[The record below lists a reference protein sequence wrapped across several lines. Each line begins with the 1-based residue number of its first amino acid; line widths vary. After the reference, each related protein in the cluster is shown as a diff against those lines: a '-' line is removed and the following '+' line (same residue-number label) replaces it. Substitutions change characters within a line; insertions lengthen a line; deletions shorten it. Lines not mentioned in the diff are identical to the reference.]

1 MHFLSCYSHWNKCPI
16 YSKHLSNLVDICI
29 DIETFV
35 QYNQRHKGE
44 YTMNKTDLVY
54 MALETMPNFLLVEK
68 DGTIC
73 FMNKVYADLLG
84 MDLKDIIGK
93 PVTEVIP
100 GTRMMHILKT
110 GDTEIGDVMTLYDH
124 RKGRNV
130 DLICNRRPLK
140 TNGKIVGAMAVTTFE
155 NISDIEA
162 LHFELERVKRE
173 NESFRQAIE
182 HIQGDPLTRI
192 IGSSAA
198 MQEIKQTIADFAKS
212 NFTFLLTGETGV
224 GKEVFAR
231 AIHELSSRSDK
242 PYIRIN
248 CAAIPAELLES
259 ELFGYEEGA
268 FTGAKKSGKAGRFEM
283 ADGGTLLLDE
293 IGEMPVALQSKLLR
307 VLQEKEVERLGG
319 KGPKKIDVRV
329 ICSTNINIR
338 QMVKDGRFR
347 EDLYY
352 RINTVEIQ
360 IPPLRERLDD
370 LPALCNHFISKTN
383 IENNIHTLGLDDDV
397 IELFERYPW
406 PGNVRELEHTI
417 ERLAFQS
424 PKENISLTHCGF
436 LIKRMNNLLRSQDN
450 HQENIPALQ
459 PSVLQPPVMAYPAK
473 PSGTRLKDN
482 RDQSEYESIM
492 HALDETGGNRSEAAK
507 LLGIS
512 RSMFYNKL
520 KKYKIDVKR

>member
-1 MHFLSCYSHWNKCPI
+1 M
-16 YSKHLSNLVDICI
+16 D
-29 DIETFV
+29 
-35 QYNQRHKGE
+35 
-44 YTMNKTDLVY
+44 KTDLIY
-54 MALETMPNFLLVEK
+54 MALETMPNFLLL
-68 DGTIC
+68 DASGTIL
-73 FMNKVYADLLG
+73 FMNRVYANLLG
-84 MDLKDIIGK
+84 RDLKDIVGRH
-93 PVTEVIP
+93 VTEVIP

-110 GDTEIGDVMTLYDH
+110 GDTEIGDVMTLFDH
-124 RKGRNV
+124 TKGRNV

-140 TNGKIVGAMAVTTFE
+140 KNGKIVGAMAVTTFE
-155 NISDIEA
+155 DISDIEK
-162 LHFELERVKRE
+162 LHYELERIKKE
-173 NESFRQAIE
+173 NETFRQTIRQ
-182 HIQGDPLTRI
+182 IQGNPLTRI
-192 IGSSAA
+192 IGSSTA
-198 MQEIKQTIADFAKS
+198 MQEIKQTISDFAKS

-231 AIHELSSRSDK
+231 AIHELSSRADK

-248 CAAIPAELLES
+248 CAAIPSELLES

-319 KGPKKIDVRV
+319 KGPRKVDVRV

-338 QMVKDGRFR
+338 QMVADGKFR

-383 IENNIHTLGLDDDV
+383 IENNIHTRGLDDNV
-397 IELFERYPW
+397 MELFLRYRW

-424 PKENISLTHCGF
+424 PDSNISLDHCGF
-436 LIKRMNNLLRSQDN
+436 LIKRM
-450 HQENIPALQ
+450 ENTQPAVYDTNRPIQ
-459 PSVLQPPVMAYPAK
+459 IAAETAAARTAAERKAPA
-473 PSGTRLKDN
+473 SLKDN
-482 RDQSEYESIM
+482 RDRSEYDSIIR
-492 HALDETGGNRSEAAK
+492 ALDETGGNRSEAAK
-507 LLGIS
+507 RLGIS

>member
-1 MHFLSCYSHWNKCPI
+1 MEKNNLI
-16 YSKHLSNLVDICI
+16 YK
-29 DIETFV
+29 
-35 QYNQRHKGE
+35 
-44 YTMNKTDLVY
+44 
-54 MALETMPNFLLVEK
+54 ALEAMPNFLII
-68 DGTIC
+68 DQGGIIIY
-73 FMNKVYADLLG
+73 MNKVYADLLG
-84 MDLKDIIGK
+84 MKLTDIIGK

-100 GTRMMHILKT
+100 GTRMPHVLKT
-110 GDTEIGDVMTLYDH
+110 GKAEIGDVMTLYDH
-124 RKGRNV
+124 VKGKDI

-140 TNGKIVGAMAVTTFE
+140 ENGRIVGAMAVTTFE
-155 NISDIEA
+155 DVSDIDV
-162 LHFELERVKRE
+162 LHAELEKMRKE
-173 NESFRQAIE
+173 NESFRQTIRQ
-182 HIQGDPLTRI
+182 IQGDPLTRI

-231 AIHELSSRSDK
+231 TIHELSSRADK

-268 FTGAKKSGKAGRFEM
+268 FTGAKKTGKAGRFEM

-338 QMVKDGRFR
+338 RMVKDGKFR

-352 RINTVEIQ
+352 RINTVEVQ

-370 LPALCNHFISKTN
+370 LPALCNHFIQRTN
-383 IENNIHTLGLDDDV
+383 IENNIAATGIDDDV

-424 PKENISLTHCGF
+424 PHGNISLKHCGF
-436 LIKRMNNLLRSQDN
+436 LMKRVESTPPADSPVHNAPRPTAASLR
-450 HQENIPALQ
+450 E
-459 PSVLQPPVMAYPAK
+459 
-473 PSGTRLKDN
+473 N
-482 RDQSEYESIM
+482 RDHSEYQAIM
-492 HALDETGGNRSEAAK
+492 KALEETDGNRSEAAK

-520 KKYKIDVKR
+520 KKYQISTKR

>member
-1 MHFLSCYSHWNKCPI
+1 MEKNDLI
-16 YSKHLSNLVDICI
+16 Y
-29 DIETFV
+29 T
-35 QYNQRHKGE
+35 
-44 YTMNKTDLVY
+44 
-54 MALETMPNFLLVEK
+54 ALEAMPNFLII
-68 DGTIC
+68 DQGGIIIY
-73 FMNKVYADLLG
+73 MNKVYADLLG
-84 MDLKDIIGK
+84 MKLTDIIGK

-100 GTRMMHILKT
+100 GTRMPHVLKT
-110 GDTEIGDVMTLYDH
+110 GKAEIGDVMTLYDH
-124 RKGRNV
+124 VKGKDI

-140 TNGKIVGAMAVTTFE
+140 ENGRIVGAMAVTTFE
-155 NISDIEA
+155 DVSDIDV
-162 LHFELERVKRE
+162 LHAELEKMRKE
-173 NESFRQAIE
+173 NESFRQTIRQ
-182 HIQGDPLTRI
+182 IQGDPLTRI

-231 AIHELSSRSDK
+231 AIHELSSRADK

-268 FTGAKKSGKAGRFEM
+268 FTGAKKTGKAGRFEM

-307 VLQEKEVERLGG
+307 VLQEKEIERLGG

-338 QMVKDGRFR
+338 QMVKDGKFR

-370 LPALCNHFISKTN
+370 LPALCNHFIGKTN
-383 IENNIHTLGLDDDV
+383 IENNIHTMGLDDDV

-406 PGNVRELEHTI
+406 PGNVRELEHAI

-424 PKENISLTHCGF
+424 PKGNISLGHCGF
-436 LIKRMNNLLRSQDN
+436 LIKRMNNNQQST
-450 HQENIPALQ
+450 ENLSPQLKAPQTATQ
-459 PSVLQPPVMAYPAK
+459 PQSSHSSVT
-473 PSGTRLKDN
+473 SLKDN
-482 RDQSEYESIM
+482 RDLSEYESIM

-520 KKYKIDVKR
+520 KKYQISTKR

>member
-1 MHFLSCYSHWNKCPI
+1 
-16 YSKHLSNLVDICI
+16 
-29 DIETFV
+29 
-35 QYNQRHKGE
+35 
-44 YTMNKTDLVY
+44 MNKTDLIY
-54 MALETMPNFLLVEK
+54 MALEAMPNFLLVDA
-68 DGTIC
+68 DGTIR

-84 MDLKDIIGK
+84 LNLKDVIGK
-93 PVTEVIP
+93 PITEVIP
-100 GTRMMHILKT
+100 GTRMMHILKS

-124 RKGRNV
+124 TKGRNV

-140 TNGKIVGAMAVTTFE
+140 ANGRVVGAMAVTTFE
-155 NISDIEA
+155 NISDIEQ
-162 LHFELERVKRE
+162 LHYELERMKKE
-173 NESFRQAIE
+173 NEAYRQAIE
-182 HIQGDPLTRI
+182 QIQADPLTRI
-192 IGSSAA
+192 IGSCSA

-259 ELFGYEEGA
+259 ELFGYDEGA

-329 ICSTNINIR
+329 ICSTNINIWEKVR
-338 QMVKDGRFR
+338 NGQFR

-352 RINTVEIQ
+352 RINTVELQ
-360 IPPLRERLDD
+360 IPPLRERMDD
-370 LPALCNHFISKTN
+370 LPALCNHFIQKTN
-383 IENNIHTLGLDDDV
+383 TLNNIWTRGMDDDV
-397 IELFERYPW
+397 IELFERYSW

-417 ERLAFQS
+417 ERLSFQS
-424 PKENISLTHCGF
+424 PDSTISLAHCGF
-436 LIKRMNNLLRSQDN
+436 LIKRMESRHHMTEDHTAYSFPQQIIMPQAPAISDTSRS
-450 HQENIPALQ
+450 
-459 PSVLQPPVMAYPAK
+459 STT
-473 PSGTRLKDN
+473 SLKDN
-482 RDQSEYESIM
+482 LDHSEYEMIM
-492 HALDETGGNRSEAAK
+492 KALDEADGNRSKAAK
-507 LLGIS
+507 RLGIS

-520 KKYKIDVKR
+520 NKYRISTKR

>member
-1 MHFLSCYSHWNKCPI
+1 M
-16 YSKHLSNLVDICI
+16 D
-29 DIETFV
+29 
-35 QYNQRHKGE
+35 
-44 YTMNKTDLVY
+44 KTDLIY
-54 MALETMPNFLLVEK
+54 MALETMPNFLLI
-68 DGTIC
+68 DANGTIL
-73 FMNKVYADLLG
+73 FMNRVYAKLLG
-84 MDLKDIIGK
+84 RDLKDVVGK
-93 PVTEVIP
+93 HVTEVIP

-110 GDTEIGDVMTLYDH
+110 GDTEIGDVMTLFDH
-124 RKGRNV
+124 TKGRNV

-140 TNGKIVGAMAVTTFE
+140 KNGKIVGAMAVTTFE
-155 NISDIEA
+155 DISDIEK
-162 LHFELERVKRE
+162 LHYELERIKKE
-173 NESFRQAIE
+173 NETFRQTIRQ
-182 HIQGDPLTRI
+182 IQGDPLTRI
-192 IGSSAA
+192 IGSSTA
-198 MQEIKQTIADFAKS
+198 MQEIKQTISDFARS

-231 AIHELSSRSDK
+231 AIHELSNRADK

-248 CAAIPAELLES
+248 CAAIPSELLES

-319 KGPKKIDVRV
+319 KGPRKVDVRV

-338 QMVKDGRFR
+338 QMVADGKFR

-383 IENNIHTLGLDDDV
+383 IENNIHTRGLDDEV
-397 IELFERYPW
+397 LELFEHYPW

-424 PKENISLTHCGF
+424 PGSNISLDHCGF
-436 LIKRMNNLLRSQDN
+436 LIKRMHN
-450 HQENIPALQ
+450 Q
-459 PSVLQPPVMAYPAK
+459 PTASHEKNGLPKIQTTTASATSEAATAKQTPP
-473 PSGTRLKDN
+473 SLKDSRN
-482 RDQSEYESIM
+482 QSEYDAIIR
-492 HALDETGGNRSEAAK
+492 ALDETGGNRSEAAK
-507 LLGIS
+507 RLGIS

-520 KKYKIDVKR
+520 KKYKIAVKR